1 MRDTTTKYEERSREV
16 FGTRQSPR
24 SRERSVPDN
33 GAGGGIPKND
43 ARPVC
48 EPAAGARI
56 LLTPEQ
62 VVHDLLNLRAI
73 RDPGRW
79 LKRHGAP
86 VAIDTGH
93 EKRFL
98 AAEVLQ
104 WAAAKFSPDEA
115 SRESLQALGESFVSL
130 GYRGGRRVG
139 ANKPGVNRY

>member
-1 MRDTTTKYEERSREV
+1 MTTKYDERARDV
-16 FGTRQSPR
+16 FGVHQSIR
-24 SRERSVPDN
+24 SRERSAPDN

-43 ARPVC
+43 ARPAC
-48 EPAAGARI
+48 EPAAGACI

-98 AAEVLQ
+98 AGEVLR
-104 WAAAKFSPDEA
+104 WAAEKFCPGDA
-115 SRESLQALGESFVSL
+115 SRESLKALGETFVSF
-130 GYRGGRRVG
+130 GSGVVG
-139 ANKPGVNRY
+139 D